1 MLTLYCTVLKS
12 SLVCSNDFSLWMK
25 TISDVAASFIIASNP
40 VDIYKEPERRVS
52 VEVEIMVSE
61 EQ

>member
-1 MLTLYCTVLKS
+1 
-12 SLVCSNDFSLWMK
+12 MK

-40 VDIYKEPERRVS
+40 VDIYKVPERRVS

>member
-1 MLTLYCTVLKS
+1 
-12 SLVCSNDFSLWMK
+12 MK

-52 VEVEIMVSE
+52 VELEIMVSE